1 MDTYLYGCGGHA
13 KVIIDI
19 LYRHRQVITAIVD
32 DNPPPEITEI
42 YGNPIYLA
50 AEKLREINIENSQW
64 IAAIGNNRTRQY
76 IAQKITDL
84 GYSFTTAIHPSAQ
97 IALGVEIA
105 SGTVIMANT
114 AINTEAQINHH
125 VIINTGTT
133 IDHDCIIDDYCHIA
147 PGCSLAGQVRLGRGV
162 LLGVGTKV
170 CPGVEIG
177 EGTTCGAGSVVI
189 HSLPAHCLAY
199 GCPAKIV
206 NRNYFP

>member
-1 MDTYLYGCGGHA
+1 MNTYLYGCGGHA

-19 LYRHRQVITAIVD
+19 LSRHRQVITGIVD
-32 DNPPPEITEI
+32 DNPPQGITEI
-42 YGNPIYLA
+42 YGTPIYLA
-50 AEKLREINIENSQW
+50 AEKLIKINTENSQW

-76 IAQKITDL
+76 ITQKITNL

-114 AINTEAQINHH
+114 AINTETKINHH

-177 EGTTCGAGSVVI
+177 DGTTCGAGSVVI
-189 HSLPAHCLAY
+189 HSLPSHCLAY

-206 NRNYFP
+206 DRNYFP